1 MEMGPQPHIHVSEP
15 RVSREASETL
25 GKLNRDGEQK
35 GEAECGVHISWCR
48 TREHLGRAMGYNP
61 GLVLQYRDIIE
72 GVSWFHSL

>member
-1 MEMGPQPHIHVSEP
+1 MGPQPHIHVSEP

-35 GEAECGVHISWCR
+35 GEAEHGVRINWCR
-48 TREHLGRAMGYNP
+48 ARGHLGRATGDNP
-61 GLVLQYRDIIE
+61 GLVLQYRDISE